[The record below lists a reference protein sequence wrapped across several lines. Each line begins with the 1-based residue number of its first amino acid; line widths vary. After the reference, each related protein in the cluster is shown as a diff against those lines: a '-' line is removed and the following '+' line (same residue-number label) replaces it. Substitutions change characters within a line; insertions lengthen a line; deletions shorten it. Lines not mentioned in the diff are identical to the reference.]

1 MKAFT
6 KPMLH
11 IHKSA
16 PCNQGSPGILAF
28 PFSAYGGALPAGRPA

>member
-6 KPMLH
+6 KPMMH
-11 IHKSA
+11 IQKSV
-16 PCNQGSPGILAF
+16 PYNQESPDILAF